1 MPAITLEPIRPDE
14 FHRYSDWF
22 NESASDFLSGAPE
35 SLASNFGDAAESLAW
50 KLVLGNETLA
60 LVTISVDY
68 SNIGKLNLVVDP
80 RVRRRGVGSAAIKLV
95 IARPEVQSLRGL
107 VGEVSASNIGARKI
121 FIKNGFAKAGYT
133 QKGNLEFR
141 R

>member
-1 MPAITLEPIRPDE
+1 MPSITLEPIRPDE
-14 FHRYSDWF
+14 FSRYSDWF

-35 SLASNFGDAAESLAW
+35 SLASNFNDSTESLAW

-60 LVTISVDY
+60 LVTIAVDH

-95 IARPEVQSLRGL
+95 IVCPEVQSLRGL
-107 VGEVSASNIGARKI
+107 VGEVPASNVGAQKI
-121 FIKNGFAKAGYT
+121 LIKNGFAKAGYT
-133 QKGNLEFR
+133 PEGNLEFR